1 MWGRNGGFGRCGA
14 NMQHVFITSVPCAR
28 FETVPVEQTVN
39 AIGSAPE
46 LSLLSTFGAGG
57 FIHARICHSSISDIS
72 CAYL

>member
-1 MWGRNGGFGRCGA
+1 MWGCNGGFGRCGA
-14 NMQHVFITSVPCAR
+14 NMQHVFITSVPYTR

-39 AIGSAPE
+39 AIGPAHE

-57 FIHARICHSSISDIS
+57 FINARICHSISDIS